1 MENKKKLTK
10 RIIESIDSTSDK
22 EVLIWDSE
30 IKGFGLRVSPKGCKS
45 YFVQYRNKYGSTRR
59 QKIGPHGIFT
69 VELARDKAKEIIGEV
84 AKGNDPSSGR
94 HDRKNQKT
102 ILDLANEYLT
112 LHAKPNKRY
121 ESYIEDKRKIDQVI
135 IPRFGNKKVEQITFH
150 DLHILH
156 HDLIKTPIKANRT
169 RALLSKMFN
178 LAIQWKWITNNPA
191 NGLAKYQEHKRERWL
206 NDQELQKLLK
216 VLDIYHNQSVANAIR
231 LLVFT
236 GSRRNEV
243 LGATWDQFDLD
254 RGIWT
259 KPAHTTK
266 QKRIAHL
273 PLSSQTISILREM
286 KISASTKHLFPGKIP
301 EKPLQDIKKA
311 WQTIRKMAE
320 LPSVRLHDLRHTHA
334 SHLVSS
340 GLSLSIVGKL
350 LGHTQAST
358 TQRYAHLA
366 DEPLRQATEL
376 FGGKIKKLTSNQ
388 DNL

>member
-10 RIIESIDSTSDK
+10 RLIESLNSELDK
-22 EVLIWDSE
+22 EALIWDSE
-30 IKGFGLRVSPKGCKS
+30 IKGFGLRISPKGCKS

-59 QKIGPHGIFT
+59 KKIGIHGIFT
-69 VELARDKAKEIIGEV
+69 AELARDKAKEILGEV
-84 AKGNDPSSGR
+84 AKGNDPSDNS
-94 HDRKNQKT
+94 HDKKDQKT
-102 ILDLANEYLT
+102 ILDLSKEYLT

-135 IPRFGNKKVEQITFH
+135 IPRFGSKKIEQITAH

-156 HDLIKTPIKANRT
+156 HDLAKTPIKANRT
-169 RALLSKMFN
+169 LALLSKMFN
-178 LAIQWKWITNNPA
+178 LAIQWKWITSNPT
-191 NGLAKYQEHKRERWL
+191 NGLTKYQEHKRERWL
-206 NDQELQKLLK
+206 NDHELQKLLI
-216 VLDIYHNQSVANAIR
+216 VLDTYHNQNVANAIR
-231 LLVFT
+231 LLIFT

-243 LGATWDQFDLD
+243 LEATWEQFDLE

-266 QKRIAHL
+266 QKKMAHL
-273 PLSSQTISILREM
+273 PLSSYTISILREM
-286 KISASTKHLFPGKIP
+286 KIAASTKYLFPGKIL

-311 WQTIRKMAE
+311 WQTIRKRAD

-366 DEPLRQATEL
+366 DESLRQATEI
-376 FGGKIKKLTSNQ
+376 FGNKVKKLT
-388 DNL
+388 LE